1 MAAKYDFKTS
11 PDIQG
16 EKEQPTLYPQ
26 IVVSG
31 TKNLKDLAKDIAR
44 RSTVHEGTVVGLLC
58 DLESIIANYL
68 ADGYNVKLG
77 ELGTF
82 SATLTCRKVTDKSEI
97 RAASVHF
104 DNIKFKPTRKF
115 RKEVRSKG
123 KLERAEYG
131 FRTSSTRYSAEERFV
146 RLTNYLKEHS
156 IITCKEYC
164 ALTGLLK
171 TKAGSELRQWSSEKK
186 IERKRT
192 RPARDIQGDA
202 GRLKRYPF
210 TCFPLSRNL
219 YSFRVR
225 LVAMRYAPSRISG
238 TLSHCPMLKVISA
251 SSATCGF
258 FINSRAKR
266 VPKNISKLTPVINP
280 TLFCKWYVW
289 YITQA
294 VTPATRQYSI
304 S

>member
-186 IERKRT
+186 IERNGRA
-192 RPARDIQGDA
+192 PHRDIQGDA

-210 TCFPLSRNL
+210 TCFPPLPEPLFFPGAAGGYEIRPQQNQRHTEPLPYVKSHIRLFGNL
-219 YSFRVR
+219 RILHKLQSKASAKEYKQAYSG
-225 LVAMRYAPSRISG
+225 Y
-238 TLSHCPMLKVISA
+238 
-251 SSATCGF
+251 
-258 FINSRAKR
+258 
-266 VPKNISKLTPVINP
+266 
-280 TLFCKWYVW
+280 
-289 YITQA
+289 
-294 VTPATRQYSI
+294 
-304 S
+304 

>member
-31 TKNLKDLAKDIAR
+31 TKSLKDLAKDIAR

-186 IERKRT
+186 IER
-192 RPARDIQGDA
+192 D
-202 GRLKRYPF
+202 GRAPHVIYR
-210 TCFPLSRNL
+210 
-219 YSFRVR
+219 
-225 LVAMRYAPSRISG
+225 AMQES
-238 TLSHCPMLKVISA
+238 
-251 SSATCGF
+251 
-258 FINSRAKR
+258 
-266 VPKNISKLTPVINP
+266 
-280 TLFCKWYVW
+280 
-289 YITQA
+289 
-294 VTPATRQYSI
+294 
-304 S
+304 

>member
-186 IERKRT
+186 KKRT

-210 TCFPLSRNL
+210 TCFPPLPEPLFFPGAAGGYEIRPQQNQRHTEPLPYVKSHIRLFGNL
-219 YSFRVR
+219 RILHKLQSKASAKEYKQAYSG
-225 LVAMRYAPSRISG
+225 Y
-238 TLSHCPMLKVISA
+238 
-251 SSATCGF
+251 
-258 FINSRAKR
+258 
-266 VPKNISKLTPVINP
+266 
-280 TLFCKWYVW
+280 
-289 YITQA
+289 
-294 VTPATRQYSI
+294 
-304 S
+304 

>member
-186 IERKRT
+186 IEKKRT

-210 TCFPLSRNL
+210 TCFPPLPEPLFFPGAAGGYEIRPQQNQRHTEPLPYVKSHIRLFGNL
-219 YSFRVR
+219 RILHKLQSKASAKEYKQAYSG
-225 LVAMRYAPSRISG
+225 Y
-238 TLSHCPMLKVISA
+238 
-251 SSATCGF
+251 
-258 FINSRAKR
+258 
-266 VPKNISKLTPVINP
+266 
-280 TLFCKWYVW
+280 
-289 YITQA
+289 
-294 VTPATRQYSI
+294 
-304 S
+304 

>member
-146 RLTNYLKEHS
+146 RLTNYLKEPLHYHLQGILCLDRVAENKS
-156 IITCKEYC
+156 RQRTTPMEQRKEN
-164 ALTGLLK
+164 
-171 TKAGSELRQWSSEKK
+171 
-186 IERKRT
+186 RKRRT

-210 TCFPLSRNL
+210 TCFPPLPEPLFFPGAAGGYEIRPQQNQRHTEPLPYIKSHIRLFGNL
-219 YSFRVR
+219 RILHKLQSKASAKEYKQAYSG
-225 LVAMRYAPSRISG
+225 Y
-238 TLSHCPMLKVISA
+238 
-251 SSATCGF
+251 
-258 FINSRAKR
+258 
-266 VPKNISKLTPVINP
+266 
-280 TLFCKWYVW
+280 
-289 YITQA
+289 
-294 VTPATRQYSI
+294 
-304 S
+304 

>member
-1 MAAKYDFKTS
+1 MNGVQTRFKCKLDVKRCKRFVFPPSSLLPRSNALKTKAIRYFQTDRTLTRIVS
-11 PDIQG
+11 P
-16 EKEQPTLYPQ
+16 PL
-26 IVVSG
+26 
-31 TKNLKDLAKDIAR
+31 

-186 IERKRT
+186 IERN
-192 RPARDIQGDA
+192 
-202 GRLKRYPF
+202 GRAPHVIYR
-210 TCFPLSRNL
+210 
-219 YSFRVR
+219 
-225 LVAMRYAPSRISG
+225 AMPEG
-238 TLSHCPMLKVISA
+238 
-251 SSATCGF
+251 
-258 FINSRAKR
+258 
-266 VPKNISKLTPVINP
+266 
-280 TLFCKWYVW
+280 
-289 YITQA
+289 
-294 VTPATRQYSI
+294 
-304 S
+304 

>member
-156 IITCKEYC
+156 IITCKEYYTRC
-164 ALTGLLK
+164 QRPRSPAAYMFRRIPSSHQVLLHFQHRNQR
-171 TKAGSELRQWSSEKK
+171 TQLCRLRRWS
-186 IERKRT
+186 
-192 RPARDIQGDA
+192 
-202 GRLKRYPF
+202 
-210 TCFPLSRNL
+210 
-219 YSFRVR
+219 
-225 LVAMRYAPSRISG
+225 
-238 TLSHCPMLKVISA
+238 
-251 SSATCGF
+251 
-258 FINSRAKR
+258 
-266 VPKNISKLTPVINP
+266 
-280 TLFCKWYVW
+280 
-289 YITQA
+289 
-294 VTPATRQYSI
+294 
-304 S
+304 

>member
-1 MAAKYDFKTS
+1 MISTP

-104 DNIKFKPTRKF
+104 DNIKFKPTGNSVR
-115 RKEVRSKG
+115 RYEAKESWNGRNMVSG
-123 KLERAEYG
+123 
-131 FRTSSTRYSAEERFV
+131 
-146 RLTNYLKEHS
+146 
-156 IITCKEYC
+156 
-164 ALTGLLK
+164 
-171 TKAGSELRQWSSEKK
+171 
-186 IERKRT
+186 
-192 RPARDIQGDA
+192 PPPPDIQQKNA
-202 GRLKRYPF
+202 
-210 TCFPLSRNL
+210 L
-219 YSFRVR
+219 Y
-225 LVAMRYAPSRISG
+225 G
-238 TLSHCPMLKVISA
+238 
-251 SSATCGF
+251 
-258 FINSRAKR
+258 
-266 VPKNISKLTPVINP
+266 
-280 TLFCKWYVW
+280 
-289 YITQA
+289 
-294 VTPATRQYSI
+294 
-304 S
+304 